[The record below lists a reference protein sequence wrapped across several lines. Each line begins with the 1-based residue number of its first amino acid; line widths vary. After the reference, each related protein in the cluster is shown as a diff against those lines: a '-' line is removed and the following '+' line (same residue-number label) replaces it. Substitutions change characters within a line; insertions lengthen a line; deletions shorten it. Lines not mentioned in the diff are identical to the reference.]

1 MTNEELL
8 KLKALAEQATPG
20 PWKISE
26 WCAMDGP
33 ITFGRF
39 GIETDDGSDIAICY
53 AKGMMNK
60 WDADFVASARQ
71 AMPELVE
78 EVLRLRAEVSK
89 LTGAI
94 AECGEKLCEYRM
106 LFKKLTVSIDLY
118 KPQPECLC
126 PKDGHSELCPVHRR
140 NSSLR

>member
-1 MTNEELL
+1 MLTNEELL

-60 WDADFVASARQ
+60 WDADFVAPARM
-71 AMPELVE
+71 AVPELVD
-78 EVLRLRAEVSK
+78 EVLRLSAAIVDIYRSLNYVVRSVELSETQLAEAAMQDETCGLIVEVVSQ
-89 LTGAI
+89 
-94 AECGEKLCEYRM
+94 
-106 LFKKLTVSIDLY
+106 SILQ
-118 KPQPECLC
+118 KEIT
-126 PKDGHSELCPVHRR
+126 K
-140 NSSLR
+140 